1 MNNSIKFLRDQLSI
15 YISYANWRVLS
26 PVKNPRKTRDE
37 TRKKQIQLKSEFYI
51 TKYLKRVGSGSVY
64 EIIEGAFPIYRIIK
78 PDKIIK
84 DVVKLEKLGILKA
97 EGKFGHERY
106 SLIIDSKGV

>member
-1 MNNSIKFLRDQLSI
+1 MNNIKFLRDQLLI
-15 YISYANWRVLS
+15 HISYANWRVLS
-26 PVKNPRKTRDE
+26 PVKNQRKPRDE
-37 TRKKQIQLKSEFYI
+37 TRNKQVKLKSEFYI
-51 TKYLKRVGSGSVY
+51 TKYLKRVGSGSLY

-84 DVVKLEKLGILKA
+84 DVVKLEQLGILKA

-106 SLIIDSKGV
+106 SLIGENK

>member
-1 MNNSIKFLRDQLSI
+1 
-15 YISYANWRVLS
+15 
-26 PVKNPRKTRDE
+26 
-37 TRKKQIQLKSEFYI
+37 
-51 TKYLKRVGSGSVY
+51 VGSGSVY
-64 EIIEGAFPIYRIIK
+64 DVINNAFPVYKIIK

-84 DVVKLEKLGILKA
+84 DVLKLEKLGILKA

>member
-1 MNNSIKFLRDQLSI
+1 MNDSIKFLRDQLSI

-26 PVKNPRKTRDE
+26 PVKNPRKPRDE

-51 TKYLKRVGSGSVY
+51 IKYLKRVGSGSVY
-64 EIIEGAFPIYRIIK
+64 DVINNAFPVYKIIK

-84 DVVKLEKLGILKA
+84 DVLKLEKLGILKA